1 MNSKKDIDI
10 LIDSPELSEGKE
22 AWVRYR
28 KSFEND
34 DQEIPAIADAIKDA
48 DETIRWF
55 EQLEAAAGE
64 SDLDSALTVLPSL
77 KHDTS
82 FAPRMLTPSELDW
95 LRRNE
100 KAVSER
106 AATLMAERKARRAS
120 AD

>member
-1 MNSKKDIDI
+1 M
-10 LIDSPELSEGKE
+10 LIDPPEFCEGKE
-22 AWVRYR
+22 AWVRWR
-28 KSFEND
+28 KGLEKD
-34 DQEIPAIADAIKDA
+34 DPEIPAIADAIKEA
-48 DETIRWF
+48 DEVIQWY
-55 EQLEAAAGE
+55 EQEEATAGE
-64 SDLDSALTVLPSL
+64 SDLNSALTVLPSL

-82 FAPRMLTPSELDW
+82 SAPRMLTPSELDW